1 MFLFIMDEDSMAGR
15 PFWAWFRHRIE
26 EGRTPPIIQDHRAE
40 NHDLPN
46 VHTFPFPP
54 SVYERSWGGIPLVYS
69 FGDCHQLPP
78 VGMKAISDLKSIP
91 KIHTSDFQGL
101 LSFKDFLN
109 STESGTRSCTV
120 VMNDVIRQRDP
131 LLKSVLNNIRY
142 GTMDEPSVDFVLRR
156 CLDNLS
162 EDEKL

>member
-1 MFLFIMDEDSMAGR
+1 MLDY
-15 PFWAWFRHRIE
+15 W
-26 EGRTPPIIQDHRAE
+26 
-40 NHDLPN
+40 L
-46 VHTFPFPP
+46 
-54 SVYERSWGGIPLVYS
+54 
-69 FGDCHQLPP
+69 DCHQLPP
-78 VGMKAISDLKSIP
+78 VGMTVISDLKSIP

-142 GTMDEPSVDFVLRR
+142 GTMDEPSVDFLLRR

-162 EDEKL
+162 EDEKLQFQIEALYLMPTWEMTRGITLKYLKILPGPYAIIKPNYDSCSRSNKNHCIS